1 MIEVVFANLYVVIK
15 TKIIKISSFWSL
27 FSFSQ
32 FSLDTDNDNITIHQK
47 AIEEKIFLYA
57 EGYEN
62 LSVPLLYPE
71 DPYWTE
77 QQVYRLC
84 ANILLSKG
92 ALHLHSSFVLYRE
105 KAILFTGPS
114 GIGKTTQAKL
124 WRDYRGG
131 LIVNG
136 DASLIRKVD
145 DVWQAFGTPVHGSSP
160 YCENRQA
167 PIAALIALRQGKVNR
182 MERLDGYEALRFCL
196 PELYRPKMEPE
207 TEEVFWNTVD
217 AFFSEIPVYL
227 LTCRPDEDAVAL
239 TENTIF
245 QTEN

>member
-1 MIEVVFANLYVVIK
+1 MILCLSNVLFEVENVLLSSAWRMFCVIE
-15 TKIIKISSFWSL
+15 TINHNKII
-27 FSFSQ
+27 
-32 FSLDTDNDNITIHQK
+32 NIRQ
-47 AIEEKIFLYA
+47 EKRGKRIFLCIAGNEKYA
-57 EGYEN
+57 M
-62 LSVPLLYPE
+62 PLLYSE
-71 DPYWTE
+71 NPYLVE
-77 QQVYRLC
+77 QQVYRFC
-84 ANILLSKG
+84 MNILLSKG
-92 ALHLHSSFVLYRE
+92 ALHLHSSFVLYRD

-114 GIGKTTQAKL
+114 GIGKTTQAEL

-167 PIAALIALRQGKVNR
+167 PIAALIALRQGKENR

>member
-1 MIEVVFANLYVVIK
+1 MIKYCELAGFHLALETNCDTIKKCKCILNNQDFYDSRKNLENRHDIFQ
-15 TKIIKISSFWSL
+15 IIYHQEEHSNYCEGCYKACMNIVL
-27 FSFSQ
+27 SQ
-32 FSLDTDNDNITIHQK
+32 
-47 AIEEKIFLYA
+47 
-57 EGYEN
+57 
-62 LSVPLLYPE
+62 
-71 DPYWTE
+71 
-77 QQVYRLC
+77 
-84 ANILLSKG
+84 G
-92 ALHLHSSFVLYRE
+92 ALHLHSSFVLYRD

-114 GIGKTTQAKL
+114 GIGKTTQAEL

-145 DVWQAFGTPVHGSSP
+145 DVWQAFGTPIHGSSP

-167 PIAALIALRQGKVNR
+167 PIAALIALRQGKENR

-207 TEEVFWNTVD
+207 TEDVFWNTVD

>member
-1 MIEVVFANLYVVIK
+1 MTICYELAQINFIFRDDLNVEEQWKLFQRDNYITNDICNISTQIEK
-15 TKIIKISSFWSL
+15 TQQI
-27 FSFSQ
+27 
-32 FSLDTDNDNITIHQK
+32 NDIYYYK
-47 AIEEKIFLYA
+47 
-57 EGYEN
+57 
-62 LSVPLLYPE
+62 
-71 DPYWTE
+71 
-77 QQVYRLC
+77 LC

-92 ALHLHSSFVLYRE
+92 ALHLHSSFVLYRD

-114 GIGKTTQAKL
+114 GIGKTTQAEL

-145 DVWQAFGTPVHGSSP
+145 DVWQAFGTPIHGSSP

-167 PIAALIALRQGKVNR
+167 PIAALIALRQGKENR